1 MEFNRLFNKYDINDW
16 LKYKPRDAH
25 YVKFLPNQVIAGL
38 KIDDVYSQILNA
50 RESLAL
56 SEIDDFGERIVLAHN
71 NSLKRLHLKFLFDAL
86 ASYNYAIDSSW
97 QMIYLYL
104 GEEEYEILLNKQ
116 KYYKA
121 LRGCTRENLLYLLR
135 LAGNKKVYYC
145 VESLFNDL
153 ITKELREY
161 YNYIKHRGT
170 YNIEGLKESIH
181 RFPFEVE
188 GKEFRGAYRETLNID
203 TLKRRLI
210 EFDVLFHEYFKSL
223 ILMLFP
229 KDFQNP
235 VIKARDFKTL
245 LEKLFE
251 NGFLNDDDNITKLGL
266 EIPGHEIPIP
276 KLYK

>member
-1 MEFNRLFNKYDINDW
+1 MELNQLLKKYDTTDW

-25 YVKFLPNQVIAGL
+25 YVKFLPNQVLAGL

-56 SEIDDFGERIVLAHN
+56 SEIDDFGKKIVVTN
-71 NSLKRLHLKFLFDAL
+71 NKSLKRLHLKFLFDAL

-104 GEEEYEILLNKQ
+104 SEEQYEILLNKQ
-116 KYYKA
+116 NYYKA
-121 LRGCTRENLLYLLR
+121 LRGCTKENLLYLLR
-135 LAGNKKVYYC
+135 LAGNNKVYHC

-170 YNIEGLKESIH
+170 YNIEGLNEDKH

-203 TLKRRLI
+203 SLKKRLM
-210 EFDVLFHEYFKSL
+210 EFDVLFYEYFKSL
-223 ILMLFP
+223 ILLLFP
-229 KDFQNP
+229 KEFQNP
-235 VIKARDFKTL
+235 IVTLDDFISVLVTLRD
-245 LEKLFE
+245 
-251 NGFLNDDDNITKLGL
+251 NGFLNNKDKITKLGL
-266 EIPGHEIPIP
+266 EIPGHELSIP